1 MELRKVVVSEYC
13 HCDAMLWR
21 NEEDMT
27 MEESGVLVYVM
38 TSYLKRGH
46 AMPKVVSWELG
57 I

>member
-27 MEESGVLVYVM
+27 MGSGVSVYVM